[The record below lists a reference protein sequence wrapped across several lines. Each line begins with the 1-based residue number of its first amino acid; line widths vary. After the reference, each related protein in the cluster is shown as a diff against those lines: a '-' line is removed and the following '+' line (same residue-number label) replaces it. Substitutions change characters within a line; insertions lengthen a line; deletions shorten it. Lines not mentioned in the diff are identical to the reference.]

1 MLVFRAVRL
10 APLFVVL
17 LFCACLAH
25 GHESISLVT
34 SNNHYAMVHRIEAA
48 LFQNPHF
55 QTPVHHYL
63 VEKTTPQAYQE
74 IVSKSRLV
82 VTVGSEALN
91 EVLANQVNTPVL
103 SILIR
108 QSIFE
113 QLLQR
118 HGRSLHNAKFPIAV
132 IYLDQPLS
140 RQFNLIGT
148 LFKDHEP
155 PRLGVL
161 LSTYSLREKENL
173 QTISTKHN
181 MVLTSLFVK
190 PFENP
195 VSVLDS
201 ILNEVDVVLALP
213 DPKIYHSS
221 TARGILLTA
230 FHKRIP
236 IIAYSHTF
244 VNNGALASVYS
255 NTKQIG
261 DQTAN
266 TIVKIMRY
274 SFNSIPKEQYPTD
287 YSIAINYQV
296 AQSIGLN
303 LAIQNTI
310 KKTMDEF
317 EKSDNKGTL

>member
-10 APLFVVL
+10 APLFVGLVL
-17 LFCACLAH
+17 CACLAH

-55 QTPVHHYL
+55 QTPVQHYL
-63 VEKTTPQAYQE
+63 VEKTTRQAYQE

-91 EVLANQVNTPVL
+91 AVLANQLDAPVL

-108 QSIFE
+108 QSVFE

-118 HGRSLHNAKFPIAV
+118 HGRSLQNTKSPIAV

-148 LFKDHEP
+148 LFKDHAS

-173 QTISTKHN
+173 QTISAKHN

-266 TIVKIMRY
+266 TIVKIIRY

>member
-10 APLFVVL
+10 APLFVSLV
-17 LFCACLAH
+17 FCVCLAH

-55 QTPVHHYL
+55 RTPVHHYL
-63 VEKTTPQAYQE
+63 VEKTTGNTYQA
-74 IVSKSRLV
+74 IISKSRLV

-91 EVLANQVNTPVL
+91 AVLANQVDAPIL

-108 QSIFE
+108 QSVFE
-113 QLLQR
+113 QLLQL
-118 HGRSLHNAKFPIAV
+118 HGLSLHNTKRPIAV
-132 IYLDQPLS
+132 IYLDQPLN

-148 LFKDHEP
+148 LFKDHAP

-161 LSTYSLREKENL
+161 LSNHSLREKENL
-173 QTISTKHN
+173 KTISAKHN

-201 ILNEVDVVLALP
+201 ILNEVDVVLAVP
-213 DPKIYHSS
+213 DPKIYNSS

-296 AQSIGLN
+296 AQSIGLD

-317 EKSDNKGTL
+317 EKSENKGTL